1 MTTLID
7 AISCPLCSL
16 RRRVRITH
24 LRRKQAT
31 TLFLHQALSFLPT
44 CSLYL
49 FFTAWWTCDALWS
62 TIDLFRWILDLL
74 CFWCRVCERLCDRHV
89 IYMWYCLCDEMDVI
103 YMCYIVFVMSQMLY
117 ISLICCVCK
126 YRIKKKLA
134 SLPSA
139 LTLALGKAICRI
151 PNFVECQGQ
160 GTRQRFFF
168 KKYLPSAALTGHSAK
183 KLRKKF

>member
-1 MTTLID
+1 MTTLTD

-44 CSLYL
+44 GSLYL

-62 TIDLFRWILDLL
+62 TINLFRWILDLL
-74 CFWCRVCERLCDRHV
+74 CLWCRVCEILCDRH
-89 IYMWYCLCDEMDVI
+89 VI

-117 ISLICCVCK
+117 ISLICCVCE
-126 YRIKKKLA
+126 YRIKKLA

-139 LTLALGKAICRI
+139 LILALGKARYHRYYICFHISVWIRI
-151 PNFVECQGQ
+151 QIRIVS
-160 GTRQRFFF
+160 TISD
-168 KKYLPSAALTGHSAK
+168 KI
-183 KLRKKF
+183 

>member
-1 MTTLID
+1 MTTLTD

-16 RRRVRITH
+16 RRWVRITH

-31 TLFLHQALSFLPT
+31 ALFLHQALSFLPT
-44 CSLYL
+44 GSLYL

-74 CFWCRVCERLCDRHV
+74 CLWCRVCEILCDRHV

-117 ISLICCVCK
+117 ISLICCVCE
-126 YRIKKKLA
+126 YRIKKLA

-139 LTLALGKAICRI
+139 RARALGKDFTKKKLKNICRA
-151 PNFVECQGQ
+151 PTWQ
-160 GTRQRFFF
+160 GTRQRN
-168 KKYLPSAALTGHSAK
+168 Y
-183 KLRKKF
+183 